1 MKKVRYVLILISFL
15 VISCATATHGPF
27 YIRKPYGA
35 PCPYGERIHPGIDFR
50 ISTGTPIIA
59 ISDGKVIYIGEPD
72 SKESYGGGFFVSI
85 SHSIHFNSLYGHLSK
100 VFVEKGQS
108 LKRGQLI
115 GLSGASNNG
124 NAHLHF
130 GICKKR
136 GNCQNYS
143 QTYNPDEF
151 WLGGKPQ
158 CFDPNKDY
166 SSYSQKE
173 IAFPVACVDY
183 AKELKSKTKK
193 KD

>member
-1 MKKVRYVLILISFL
+1 MKKHIYPLILSVFL
-15 VISCATATHGPF
+15 ITSCATRGPF
-27 YIRKPYGA
+27 NVNKIYGD
-35 PCPYGERIHPGIDFR
+35 PCPYGERKHPGIDFSIR
-50 ISTGTPIIA
+50 IGTPIIA
-59 ISDGKVIYIGEPD
+59 ISGGKVSYIGEPY
-72 SKESYGGGFFVSI
+72 SKESYGGGVFARI
-85 SHSIHFNSLYGHLSK
+85 SHVEHFGSLYGHLAK
-100 VFVEKGQS
+100 IFIEKDHS

-136 GNCQNYS
+136 GNCENYS

-173 IAFPVACVDY
+173 ITLPVACGDY